1 MTFLKFAD
9 SIYIKQMIMDSLM
22 YIPTDRGI
30 RVVPTCSIVR
40 IEASSNYSKL
50 FFNNQKPLLVA
61 KVLHWFEDKLEEQF
75 FCRIHRTHLVNR
87 QFIATIS
94 IDNSLLTLANGE
106 QFKISRRRKVTILKL
121 LA

>member
-1 MTFLKFAD
+1 MST
-9 SIYIKQMIMDSLM
+9 QV

-30 RVVPTCSIVR
+30 RIIPVNNIVR

-50 FFNNQKPLLVA
+50 FFDNDKPLIVA

-75 FCRIHRTHLVNR
+75 FYRIHRTHIVNR
-87 QFIATIS
+87 QFISTIS
-94 IDNSLLTLANGE
+94 IDTNMLTLANGE
-106 QFKISRRRKVTILKL
+106 QFKISRRRKENILKR

>member
-1 MTFLKFAD
+1 MTFYVIGY
-9 SIYIKQMIMDSLM
+9 SIYIKQIVMGTQV

-30 RVVPTCSIVR
+30 RAIQVCNIVR

-50 FFNNQKPLLVA
+50 FFNNDKPLTVA

-75 FCRIHRTHLVNR
+75 FYRIHRTHIVNR
-87 QFIATIS
+87 QFISTIS
-94 IDNSLLTLANGE
+94 IDNNVLTLANGE
-106 QFKISRRRKVTILKL
+106 QFKISRRRKENILKL

>member
-1 MTFLKFAD
+1 M
-9 SIYIKQMIMDSLM
+9 SMQV

-30 RVVPTCSIVR
+30 RIIPVNNIVR

-50 FFNNQKPLLVA
+50 FFNNDKPLIVA

-75 FCRIHRTHLVNR
+75 FYRIHRTHIVNR
-87 QFIATIS
+87 QFISTIS
-94 IDNSLLTLANGE
+94 IDTNMLTLANGE
-106 QFKISRRRKVTILKL
+106 QFKISRRRKENILKR

>member
-1 MTFLKFAD
+1 MET
-9 SIYIKQMIMDSLM
+9 QV

-30 RVVPTCSIVR
+30 KVVPACNIVR

-50 FFNNQKPLLVA
+50 YFKNDKPLIVA

-75 FCRIHRTHLVNR
+75 FYRIHRTHIVNK

-94 IDNSLLTLANGE
+94 IDNNVLTLANGE
-106 QFKISRRRKVTILKL
+106 QLKISRRRKENILRR